1 MKVDYKCI
9 NCILNY
15 ASELLP
21 KVIANNH
28 FSSTQIFND
37 YKTMIQKILNQLN
50 PDLEFSYLSKIF
62 FDTFFE
68 IFPNKDYFY
77 IEKTNANQHFLEIYD
92 DLIDLCLSTEDPL
105 KSAFKLCVMSELFS
119 HTSENSFGELEIE
132 INSFF
137 RNKTIVINDFQ
148 QLNKDL
154 EKANSLLFIHNYA
167 GEIVF
172 DKLFI
177 KTIKDI
183 YPNLI
188 IHSAVKSKPV
198 YKCATMKDA
207 EEIFLKEISIPFES
221 GSDYLG
227 TLWEDSTSTFKNIF
241 ENADIIIVKGQANYE
256 SLANLSSRK
265 PIYFSLVVN
274 CKVISELLGVNVG
287 DLIFKKNSTNVK

>member
-1 MKVDYKCI
+1 MKCT
-9 NCILNY
+9 
-15 ASELLP
+15 P
-21 KVIANNH
+21 
-28 FSSTQIFND
+28 
-37 YKTMIQKILNQLN
+37 
-50 PDLEFSYLSKIF
+50 
-62 FDTFFE
+62 
-68 IFPNKDYFY
+68 
-77 IEKTNANQHFLEIYD
+77 
-92 DLIDLCLSTEDPL
+92 
-105 KSAFKLCVMSELFS
+105 
-119 HTSENSFGELEIE
+119 
-132 INSFF
+132 
-137 RNKTIVINDFQ
+137 
-148 QLNKDL
+148 
-154 EKANSLLFIHNYA
+154 
-167 GEIVF
+167 IVF

-241 ENADIIIVKGQANYE
+241 ENADIIIVKRQANYE